1 MDRYIG
7 LDVHAQST
15 AVGIISATG
24 RRCSS
29 MLVETNAPAL
39 IDLLKAVPGTRRLCL
54 EEGTQS
60 AWLSEVLSPY
70 VHELVVMSPTKRT
83 GKVKSDFEDA
93 FARAE
98 DLRRNAIDTKVYKP
112 SPKALPLR
120 EAMRLYAAFTKDTA
134 RAKNRFKALLRSRG
148 VIGLT
153 RDIYDPA
160 PSELEKVLSQ
170 VPPSVALSAE
180 AMLEQ
185 IYTLEN
191 LRGRSSEVLL
201 DEAKKSPSFQ
211 LLMSVPA
218 IGPIRAAQLI
228 AVVVTPDRFR
238 TSHQFWSYSG
248 LGIATEAS
256 GEHRRGRDGWIRT
269 RAPMT
274 RGLKFGNPVLK
285 NVFKG
290 AAELIVERMK
300 EHPLNRHYQRLL
312 KNGMRE
318 NLAKLTLARKLA
330 AITLAV
336 WKTKKEYDPTKH
348 KAFE

>member
-15 AVGIISATG
+15 AVGIISETG

-29 MLVETNAPAL
+29 MLVETSAPAL
-39 IDLLKAVPGTRRLCL
+39 IELLKSVAGTRRLCL

-60 AWLSEVLSPY
+60 AWLSEVLTPY
-70 VHELVVMSPTKRT
+70 VHELVVMCPSKRN

-98 DLRRNAIDTKVYKP
+98 DLRRDAIDTRVYKP

-120 EAMRLYAAFTKDTA
+120 EALRLYAAFSKDST

-148 VIGLT
+148 VVGLT
-153 RDIYDPA
+153 KEIYDPTPA
-160 PSELEKVLSQ
+160 QLEEVLKQ
-170 VPPSVALSAE
+170 VPASVALSAE

-185 IYTLEN
+185 IYMVED
-191 LRGRSSEVLL
+191 LRERASDVLHE
-201 DEAKKSPSFQ
+201 EARKSLAFK

-228 AVVVTPDRFR
+228 AVVVVPERFR
-238 TSHQFWSYSG
+238 TSHQFWSYCG
-248 LGIATEAS
+248 LGISTEAT
-256 GEHRRGRDGWIRT
+256 GQYRKGLQGWVRK
-269 RAPMT
+269 REPMT

-300 EHPLNRHYQRLL
+300 EQPLNRHYRRLL
-312 KNGMRE
+312 QNGMKE

-336 WKTKKEYDPTKH
+336 WKSKEEYDPKKH
-348 KAFE
+348 HSFE